1 MAVFA
6 PPDGGG
12 PEQLESPGARAGATG
27 DNALKKASAHFRNVA
42 QDRRDN
48 NRDMAL
54 SLARAGL
61 PVFPCAPD
69 KRPLVRWKD
78 IAGAGLA
85 DVADFWQRHPGAMVG
100 LPTGAASGVYV
111 VDLDVDK
118 ATGERIGEASLEALG
133 IGHLLTDPAQPR
145 VRTPSGGLH
154 LLFRHPG
161 PGFGNTAGKLGPKI
175 DTRGEAG
182 YVIAPGTVTPK
193 GRYTPEASIDWR
205 NLPPLPEA
213 LRAALAA
220 PQRPAEPPSAPAN
233 GGAANGWGQAALA
246 GELARLLAA
255 PVGQRNHALNR
266 TAFRLAQAAAAGTLD
281 ATEAQTRL
289 RAAALS
295 IGLSPQEVEATVASG
310 WQAGLESPRG
320 PEPRSAMNGA
330 AHGAAGTTKPAT
342 AAATAARPN
351 DDDALDLTHD
361 GLALSLGAAGWDRD
375 ARHVALWG
383 RWLFWT
389 GTRWERDDTL
399 AHMTRARAFLRRK
412 ADDLTAWA
420 ERKAATLAP
429 DAAEKLLRWAE
440 KQADSLRHKATVAA
454 VVDLARSN
462 PSSAAG
468 AEDFDRDR
476 LLLGTPGGTVDLRTG
491 TLRPARREDMITKS
505 TTVAPAH
512 GRPARWLRFLHEV
525 LDGDTDL
532 IAFMQRAAGYALT
545 GETRA
550 HKMLFLYGTGR
561 NGKSVFLDVLTHIW
575 GDYARRVP
583 ATTFLHTQGEKHPTD
598 IASLAGARLAV
609 SSELP
614 RGKTWDESVIKDL
627 TGGDRMTARFMRQD
641 FFEFDPQLTLMVAG
655 NSQPSFRGVDEAI
668 RARVVLV
675 PFTVTIPPERRDPHL
690 ADKLKAEAPQILG
703 WAIEGALEWQRRGLD
718 VPAKVAAASAS
729 YFDDEDLIGQF
740 LADEVERV
748 FGAFASAGD
757 LHQRFTQWA
766 EAQGLSPWT
775 QNTLIKELRA
785 RGFTDAKS
793 NGRRGLK
800 GLRLR

>member
-1 MAVFA
+1 MAAFA

-12 PEQLESPGARAGATG
+12 SEQLETPGALAGATG
-27 DNALKKASAHFRNVA
+27 GNALEKASAHPRTIA
-42 QDRRDN
+42 QDTRDD
-48 NRDMAL
+48 NRDTAL
-54 SLARAGL
+54 TLARHGL
-61 PVFPCAPD
+61 PVFPCGPD

-78 IAGAGLA
+78 VAGAGLE
-85 DVADFWQRHPGAMVG
+85 DVTDFWQRHPGALLG

-133 IGHLLTDPAQPR
+133 FGHLLTDPAQPR

-161 PGFGNTAGKLGPKI
+161 PGFGNTAGKLGPKL
-175 DTRGEAG
+175 DTRGVGG

-193 GRYTPEASIDWR
+193 GRYTPEGPIDWR

-213 LRAALAA
+213 LRQALAA
-220 PQRPAEPPSAPAN
+220 PERPAEPPSAPAN
-233 GGAANGWGQAALA
+233 GAPHGWGQAALA
-246 GELARLLAA
+246 GELAKLLAA
-255 PVGQRNHALNR
+255 PVGQRNNVLNR
-266 TAFRLAQAAAAGTLD
+266 AAFRLAQAAAAGMLD
-281 ATEAQTRL
+281 ETEAKNRL

-295 IGLSPQEVEATVASG
+295 IGLEPREVDDTITSG
-310 WQAGLESPRG
+310 WQAGLGTPRG
-320 PEPRSAMNGA
+320 PEPRPAVNGA
-330 AHGAAGTTKPAT
+330 AHRTADGARPATGAAAE
-342 AAATAARPN
+342 RPN
-351 DDDALDLTHD
+351 DDHGFDLTHD
-361 GLALSLGAAGWDRD
+361 GLALDLGTSGWDRD

-383 RWLFWT
+383 RWLFWD
-389 GTRWERDDTL
+389 GTRWQRDDML
-399 AHMTRARAFLRRK
+399 AHLSRTRTFLRQK
-412 ADDLTAWA
+412 ADALTAWA
-420 ERKAATLAP
+420 ERKAQTLDP
-429 DAAEKLLRWAE
+429 DAAEKLLRWVE
-440 KQADSLRHKATVAA
+440 KQADHLRHKATVAA

-462 PSSAAG
+462 PASAAG

-491 TLRPARREDMITKS
+491 TLRPARREDLITKT
-505 TTVAPAH
+505 TTVAPAP

-525 LDGDTDL
+525 FEGDTDL

-545 GETRA
+545 GETRE
-550 HKMLFLYGTGR
+550 HKLLFLHGSGR
-561 NGKSVFLDVLTHIW
+561 NGKSTFLDVLTHIW

-614 RGKTWDESVIKDL
+614 RGRSWDESVIKDL

-641 FFEFDPQLTLMVAG
+641 YFEFTPQLTLMIAG
-655 NSQPSFRGVDEAI
+655 NAQPSFRGVDEAI

-675 PFTVTIPPERRDPHL
+675 PFAVTVPPERRDPHL
-690 ADKLKAEAPQILG
+690 TDKLRAEAPQILA
-703 WAIEGALEWQRRGLD
+703 WAIEGAVEWQRRGLD
-718 VPAKVAAASAS
+718 VPARVAAASAQ
-729 YFDDEDLIGQF
+729 YLDDEDIVGQF
-740 LADEVERV
+740 LNDEVERV
-748 FGAFASAGD
+748 VGAFTSAGD
-757 LHQRFTQWA
+757 LHQRFAQWA

-775 QNTLIKELRA
+775 QNIVIKELRA